1 MYPCSKS
8 VEKAVGSVKFSIE
21 IMWEKRFFGPV
32 HGYTRLKISH
42 MGRVYRCTRGLEYTS
57 Q

>member
-21 IMWEKRFFGPV
+21 IMWEIMFLGAV
-32 HGYTRLKISH
+32 HRYTRLKISH
-42 MGRVYRCTRGLEYTS
+42 MGRVYRCTSCTRFTS
-57 Q
+57 H